1 MSSNIQVSRVCE
13 YCKVDFAAKKTT
25 TRFCSAKCNNAA
37 LKMKGKEEKVIKSD
51 AETTIIK
58 FTPILETMMK
68 AYYTIDDLSQIFG
81 MSKRTF
87 YRIIDRGELPSAKLG
102 SKTFVQKEAIENL
115 FKKKNNG
122 D

>member
-13 YCKVDFAAKKTT
+13 YCKNDFAAKKTT
-25 TRFCSAKCNNAA
+25 TRFCSAKCNNAS
-37 LKMKGKEEKVIKSD
+37 LKMKVKEEKVIKSD
-51 AETTIIK
+51 AETAIIK
-58 FTPILETMMK
+58 ITPILETMMK
-68 AYYTIDDLSQIFG
+68 AYYTIEDLSQMFG

-87 YRIIDRGELPSAKLG
+87 YRIIERGELPSAKLG